1 MMNSNYKMAKTTF
14 IFELMFELVK
24 INEQEFNSL
33 YKDFNAVIKS
43 IYALERKLEKRDAEI
58 VKA

>member
-1 MMNSNYKMAKTTF
+1 MMNSNYKIAKTTF

-43 IYALERKLEKRDAEI
+43 IHALERKLEKRDAEI
-58 VKA
+58 AKA